1 MMIFIADDSEVLRER
16 LTALLSEIEGAK
28 VIGQAANAVE
38 AVEGIHNLK
47 PDVVILDIHMPG
59 GNGIDVLKTIKQ
71 ASQPPVVLML
81 TNNASPQY
89 RKKCMELGSDFFL
102 DKSREFERL
111 FTIFKSLIEQFKF
124 NAAPSGN
131 TQEA

>member
-1 MMIFIADDSEVLRER
+1 MIFIADDSEVLRER
-16 LTALLSEIEGAK
+16 LTAMLSEIEGAE

-71 ASQPPVVLML
+71 ASEPPLVLML

-111 FTIFKSLIEQFKF
+111 FTIFKRLIEQFKL

>member
-1 MMIFIADDSEVLRER
+1 MIFIADDSEVLRER
-16 LTALLSEIEGAK
+16 LTAMLSEIEGAK

-47 PDVVILDIHMPG
+47 PDIVILDIHMPG

-102 DKSREFERL
+102 DKSREFESL
-111 FTIFKSLIEQFKF
+111 FTIFKRLIEQFKF

>member
-1 MMIFIADDSEVLRER
+1 MIFIADDSEVLRER

>member
-1 MMIFIADDSEVLRER
+1 MMIFIADDSKALRER
-16 LTALLSEIEGAK
+16 LTAMLSEIEGAE

-102 DKSREFERL
+102 DKSREFESL
-111 FTIFKSLIEQFKF
+111 FTIFKRLIEQFRL
-124 NAAPSGN
+124 NVAPSGN

>member
-16 LTALLSEIEGAK
+16 LTAMLSEIEGAE
-28 VIGQAANAVE
+28 VIGQAGNAVE
-38 AVEGIHNLK
+38 AVERIHNLK

-102 DKSREFERL
+102 DKSREFESL
-111 FTIFKSLIEQFKF
+111 FTIFKRLIEQFRL
-124 NAAPSGN
+124 NVAPSGN

>member
-1 MMIFIADDSEVLRER
+1 MIFIADDSEVLRER

-59 GNGIDVLKTIKQ
+59 GNGIDVLKTIKR

>member
-1 MMIFIADDSEVLRER
+1 MIFIADDSEVLRER

-71 ASQPPVVLML
+71 ASQPPLVLML

-102 DKSREFERL
+102 DKSREFESL